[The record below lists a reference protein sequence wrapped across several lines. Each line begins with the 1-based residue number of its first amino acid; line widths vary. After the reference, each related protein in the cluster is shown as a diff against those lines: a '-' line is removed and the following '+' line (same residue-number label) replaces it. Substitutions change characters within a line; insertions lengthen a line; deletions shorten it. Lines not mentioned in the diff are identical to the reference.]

1 MRTKLENIISLI
13 WIDGR
18 NWKPL
23 KLLQKNQGKK
33 LEIQRIRT
41 TLENIIFN
49 KFRLNNKIK
58 NKQNIYKRAKI
69 KN

>member
-41 TLENIIFN
+41 TLENIIFD
-49 KFRLNNKIK
+49 KFRLNNEIK
-58 NKQNIYKRAKI
+58 KTKHL
-69 KN
+69 

>member
-23 KLLQKNQGKK
+23 KLLQKKPRKK
-33 LEIQRIRT
+33 TR
-41 TLENIIFN
+41 NP
-49 KFRLNNKIK
+49 K
-58 NKQNIYKRAKI
+58 NKDHIREYNIW
-69 KN
+69 